1 MKKKLGLLLLA
12 GVMILGIAFIRPAKA
27 SPVLSGYNIM
37 ETKSISDAKKAWT
50 IKFTIPVNKSTVNNN
65 TIYITDEYNQP
76 ISTTLSTSADGMS
89 VTITPVSSYTKDKE
103 YRVYVT
109 SGLRSQTGTILTNQV
124 VRPFICTS
132 TSQGGG
138 TGTGNGGNSGGN
150 NNGGDYGGNKGIVDF
165 TYVYDPMVTMIT
177 VKGASSVYTIKING
191 TAMQYQGSNIYK
203 LGIPQLSKNSTVKVE
218 TFDSTGTLIEAKD
231 YLIN

>member
-1 MKKKLGLLLLA
+1 MKKKLGVLFLA
-12 GVMILGIAFIRPAKA
+12 GTMILGIAFIRPAKA

-50 IKFTIPVNKSTVNNN
+50 IKFTIPVNKSTVNKN

-76 ISTTLSTSADGMS
+76 IGTTLSTSADGMS
-89 VTITPVSSYTKDKE
+89 VTITPVNSYTKDKE

-109 SGLRSQTGTILTNQV
+109 RGLYSQNGTVLTNQV

-138 TGTGNGGNSGGN
+138 TDTGSNNGGN
-150 NNGGDYGGNKGIVDF
+150 YGGNKGIVDF

-177 VKGASSVYTIKING
+177 VKGTSSVYTIKING

-203 LGIPQLSKNSTVKVE
+203 LGIPQLSKGDTVKVE